1 MTKSGEAEFLIEY
14 QIVGRSVKVS
24 AVDPV
29 TLTEV
34 SIVGPLSAGRMELQR
49 NAVRKLKYVLARDVA
64 KPSVTRRRRGYW
76 V

>member
-1 MTKSGEAEFLIEY
+1 MIKPGETEFLIEY
-14 QIVGRSVKVS
+14 RVVGQSVKVS

-34 SIVGPLSAGRMELQR
+34 SIVGPVSAGRTELKR
-49 NAVRKLKYVLARDVA
+49 NAVRKLKYVLERDA
-64 KPSVTRRRRGYW
+64 DKPSATRRRRGYW

>member
-1 MTKSGEAEFLIEY
+1 MSKSQGAEFLIEY
-14 QIVGRSVKVS
+14 QVVGQSVKVC

-34 SIVGPLSAGRMELQR
+34 SIVGPVTAGRTELQR
-49 NAVRKLKYVLARDVA
+49 NAVRKLEYVLARDA
-64 KPSVTRRRRGYW
+64 AQPSVTRRRRGYW

>member
-14 QIVGRSVKVS
+14 LIVGQSVKVS

-34 SIVGPLSAGRMELQR
+34 SIVGPVSAGRTELQR
-49 NAVRKLKYVLARDVA
+49 NAVRKLKYVLTRNAA

>member
-14 QIVGRSVKVS
+14 HVVGQSVKVS

-34 SIVGPLSAGRMELQR
+34 SIVGPVTAGRTELKR
-49 NAVRKLKYVLARDVA
+49 NAVRKLKYVLAKDTG
-64 KPSVTRRRRGYW
+64 KPSPRQRRKGRW